1 MNIAAADRIA
11 KAVLYEGY
19 MLYPYRP
26 SAVKNQQ
33 RFNFGVL
40 YPQAFSEA
48 QKGADPWTMQVECLV
63 RGAAFSRLEVRVR
76 FLQLAERSVEEVAG
90 WGPSGDESTAQFCP
104 VKSLAVDGRSFYSW
118 QEAVERELAISTA
131 DLVSF
136 SPHPLQHP
144 FQLAAS
150 TTYEPLRDTRGT
162 LAGRIVRN
170 QFPIDSEIHVSAHL
184 VADNIFKIVVRVKN
198 ITLIDSVAQLSR
210 ESALLQSLVSAH
222 AVLGVEDGEF
232 VSLLDPPESLRPA
245 IQDCHNQGVF
255 PVLVGEA
262 GQRDTM
268 LASPIIL
275 YDYPQIAPESA
286 GDLFDGTE
294 IDEILTLRIM
304 TMTDEEKQEMRQS
317 DERARQMLERTE
329 SLPVE
334 QFMKMHGALRGLR
347 SVSEETQ

>member
-40 YPQAFSEA
+40 YPQAFSDA
-48 QKGADPWTMQVECLV
+48 QKGTDPCMMQVECLV
-63 RGAAFSRLEVRVR
+63 QGAGFSRLQVSVR
-76 FLQLAERSVEEVAG
+76 FLQLVERSVEEAVAA
-90 WGPSGDESTAQFCP
+90 SDSAAEFRP
-104 VKSLAVDGRSFYSW
+104 VKNLTVDERNFYSW
-118 QEAVERELAISTA
+118 QEAVERELAISTT
-131 DLVSF
+131 DLAAF

-144 FQLAAS
+144 FQLAAN
-150 TTYEPLRDTRGT
+150 TTEEHLRDTRGT

-170 QFPIDSEIHVSAHL
+170 QRPIDGAIHLSAHR
-184 VADNIFKIVVRVKN
+184 VAENIFKIVVRVQN
-198 ITLIDSVAQLSR
+198 VTPIDNPAHVSR
-210 ESALLQSLVSAH
+210 ESVLLRSLVSAH

-232 VSLLDPPESLRPA
+232 VSLLDPPEALRPA
-245 IQDCHNQGVF
+245 IEDCHNQGVF

-275 YDYPQIAPESA
+275 YDYPQIAAESA

-294 IDEILTLRIM
+294 IDEILSLRIM
-304 TMTDEEKQEMRQS
+304 TMTDEEKREMRES

-329 SLPVE
+329 CLPAE

-347 SVSEETQ
+347 PVNEETR